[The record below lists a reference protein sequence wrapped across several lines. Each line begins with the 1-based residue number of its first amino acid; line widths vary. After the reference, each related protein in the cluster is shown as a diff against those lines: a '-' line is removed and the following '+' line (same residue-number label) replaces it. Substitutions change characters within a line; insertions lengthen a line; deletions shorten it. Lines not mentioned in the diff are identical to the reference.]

1 MFISKQRWQALVSRV
16 NELEKKS
23 TATTFSYGEV
33 DLQGLAKM
41 VERTVPRKPTAV

>member
-1 MFISKQRWQALVSRV
+1 MFITKKRWQALVARI

-41 VERTVPRKPTAV
+41 VERSGRKPTAM

>member
-1 MFISKQRWQALVSRV
+1 MFISKKRWQALVARV

-23 TATTFSYGEV
+23 TANTFSCGKV

-41 VERTVPRKPTAV
+41 VERTGRKPTAW